1 MSTNPRA
8 GAPVNVVNAP
18 TEEVQEILHV
28 KPLRSG
34 DSAAFTTTQEV
45 EEIDVLTKT
54 DFLVTPIKVQQPT
67 LGPLVNL
74 QGDWTGRGLNVMS
87 LPNNFK
93 ANPDNPFRV
102 KINSLIEDTQFSP
115 ISAPIPNR
123 GNTQEDIF
131 FLGLTY
137 LQKVSDEETLEGIHI
152 EPGIFL
158 FLPANSEQK
167 EETIVR
173 MATIPHG
180 DSVMAQGSF
189 FTSPGAPVFAKADPT
204 PFTLDKNGK
213 RVNITDANYL
223 KAFAQA
229 TAPPR
234 IPKNALSDPNL
245 VLQQFNDNLI
255 ASRQK
260 IVSTTVFQ
268 VNASPIGGIADA
280 PGFSPTPGIN
290 NGGITNIPFV
300 VKNADANSMSAI
312 FWINTVEN
320 EDKSQFLVLQYSQTV
335 ILRFSVPE
343 DPQQPNGEMVDIMWP
358 HITVA
363 NLIKR

>member
-18 TEEVQEILHV
+18 TEEILETLHL
-28 KPLRSG
+28 KTTRTG
-34 DSAAFTTTQEV
+34 DLASFITELQTDG
-45 EEIDVLTKT
+45 IDVLTKKE
-54 DFLVTPIKVQQPT
+54 VTITTTTAQQPT

-87 LPNNFK
+87 LPNNFR

-123 GNTQEDIF
+123 GNSQADIF

-158 FLPANSEQK
+158 FLPANPEQK
-167 EETIVR
+167 EATVVR

-180 DSVMAQGSF
+180 DSVMAQGGF
-189 FTSPGAPVFAKADPT
+189 FTSPGAPAFVKADPT
-204 PFTLDKNGK
+204 PFMLDKDGK
-213 RVNITDANYL
+213 RVNITNADYL
-223 KAFAQA
+223 KAFSQA
-229 TAPPR
+229 TPPPR
-234 IPKNALSDPNL
+234 ISQAALSNPNV
-245 VLQQFNDNLI
+245 VLQEFNDNL
-255 ASRQK
+255 AAAKQK

-268 VNASPIGGIADA
+268 VNANPIGGIDQALGFTPI
-280 PGFSPTPGIN
+280 PGLN
-290 NGGITNIPFV
+290 EGITNIPFV

-320 EDKSQFLVLQYSQTV
+320 EDKTQFLVLQYSQTV
-335 ILRFSVPE
+335 ILRFSIPE
-343 DPQQPNGEMVDIMWP
+343 DPKNPDGKMLDIMWP
-358 HITVA
+358 HITTA